1 MRRSLLAFAASVL
14 LLAVFLVVVGP
25 GTLLEHLAGVDLAVF
40 SLGLPAMVVTLLCW
54 SEGLRRLL
62 ADAGGQV
69 SAWRAAVTYT
79 AAMLGRNLIPMGAL
93 GSPAITAYAVDR
105 EVSLPYN
112 ETLAVVTVAE
122 FLSTVASLLLAAVG
136 IPYLLL
142 ASPAVGQLQLFVL
155 AVVGFGAVLLGVA
168 VTFWYR
174 RRTIERAVLGV
185 AHLLQLTVG
194 RLGTRLDSVL
204 APDRVGDQL
213 ERFYATV
220 ETLAANRRTVALSF
234 GLHLVGWVASA
245 VPLYTSALAVDVHI
259 PLALVFF
266 LVPASHLVAVLP
278 LPGGLGG
285 VELVLAG
292 VLAVVLG
299 VDIALAATVTLLY
312 RLWAY
317 WFVLL
322 AGAVASLY
330 AATSVRP
337 LVDIEGRGGS
347 RR

>member
-1 MRRSLLAFAASVL
+1 ML
-14 LLAVFLVVVGP
+14 LLGLFLVAVGP
-25 GTLLEHLAGVDLAVF
+25 GTLGEHLAGVDLLVF
-40 SLGLPAMVVTLLCW
+40 SLGLPAMAVTLVAW

-69 SAWRAAVTYT
+69 SAWRTAVAYT

-105 EVSLPYN
+105 EVSLSYN

-142 ASPAVGQLQLFVL
+142 VSPAVGQLRLFAL
-155 AVVGFGAVLLGVA
+155 AVAGFGAVLVGAAVA
-168 VTFWYR
+168 FWYR

-185 AHLLQLTVG
+185 AHLLGLTVG
-194 RLGTRLDSVL
+194 RVGGRLHAAL
-204 APDRVGDQL
+204 APDQVGDRL
-213 ERFYATV
+213 DRFYAVV
-220 ETLAANRRTVALSF
+220 ETVAANRRTVALSF
-234 GLHLVGWVASA
+234 GLHLLGWVASA
-245 VPLYTSALAVDVHI
+245 VPLYTSALAVDVLV

-292 VLAVVLG
+292 VLVVVLG
-299 VDIALAATVTLLY
+299 IDVALAATVALLY

-317 WFVLL
+317 WFVVL

-330 AATSVRP
+330 AAASVRSA
-337 LVDIEGRGGS
+337 VDIEGYGG
-347 RR
+347 R